1 MEVVAERPLSH
12 RHAHQELFVARLTS
26 VQYCCTA
33 LRAQASIPDSC
44 TTTISIMYARWVS
57 SDPILPLI
65 SGLCVRGV
73 DAGTVPLPAR
83 LFFGGML
90 RWSRWSPASL
100 DATVERVT
108 GGMVRQREEAL
119 TRRVARRVS
128 CGRKLGAIASE
139 TSRHR
144 RNERREIITR
154 SAVWITLVAISIA
167 YCHFI
172 DSIRI
177 ITPVNEIKVLVLVPV
192 YHAHNQRVKIVTT

>member
-1 MEVVAERPLSH
+1 MRRLGPRGPINSLPLLRLTAARAVRAHAGTQHRVPCALAREVKESLLMEVVAERPLSH

-57 SDPILPLI
+57 SDPILPLT

-90 RWSRWSPASL
+90 RWSR
-100 DATVERVT
+100 
-108 GGMVRQREEAL
+108 
-119 TRRVARRVS
+119 
-128 CGRKLGAIASE
+128 
-139 TSRHR
+139 
-144 RNERREIITR
+144 
-154 SAVWITLVAISIA
+154 
-167 YCHFI
+167 
-172 DSIRI
+172 
-177 ITPVNEIKVLVLVPV
+177 
-192 YHAHNQRVKIVTT
+192 